1 MGKVRQIASHGSLRR
16 QIVALDRLGQGRV
29 HPERIARDRYLR
41 RFVRRGMVT
50 PEQLQEAITGCLA
63 APSRFTWMAK
73 VDPAVLARA
82 DCVFLAEF
90 GIFPLNDAD
99 FQLNGRYHLICR
111 SLEHDWHYY
120 DQQLKELDW
129 GRDGTPYA
137 RLGGNVTVQEE
148 TLRVEQRVGNLWAF
162 AAVLL
167 AGLAGGPV
175 VGNILSRQLS
185 GNRGTVLAIVA
196 ILWGVAFGGLLVLT
210 IPRRVRRVDVVRR
223 CGRCGQEQEP
233 QQATIGC
240 RACGASFADR

>member
-1 MGKVRQIASHGSLRR
+1 MGKVPQIGSRGSLRR
-16 QIVALDRLGQGRV
+16 QIVALDRLGEGRV

-41 RFVRRGMVT
+41 RFVRRGIVT

-63 APSRFTWMAK
+63 APFRFTWMAK

-120 DQQLKELDW
+120 DQQLKELCWD
-129 GRDGTPYA
+129 RDGTPYA
-137 RLGGNVTVQEE
+137 RLGGKVTVQEE

-162 AAVLL
+162 VAVLI

-175 VGNILSRQLS
+175 LLNTLLHQGS
-185 GNRGTVLAIVA
+185 GNVATALDIIA
-196 ILWGVAFGGLLVLT
+196 ILWGVVFGGLLMLT
-210 IPRRVRRVDVVRR
+210 IPRRVRRLDVVCR
-223 CGRCGQEQEP
+223 CTRCGQEQDP
-233 QQATIGC
+233 QQAKIGC
-240 RACGASFADR
+240 RACGAAFSGE